1 MKRLGPVPALALL
14 MLLAACQ
21 AGTGASASATGGV
34 SQPSVVATPA
44 GSPGIVLRQAPA
56 NLGCD
61 SIGWEGEPYRTLTF
75 HVDPDAPEHVWA
87 ESDTGATLTTQW
99 SEGFQAG
106 TRGGARRPRPP
117 GRRLHHR
124 RRGRGGAGGGKP
136 HGQGL
141 LHLPAPGHALRPAR
155 RERLAAFR
163 ASGGRRTARA
173 ARPPRRVAPGPGP
186 G

>member
-14 MLLAACQ
+14 LFLAACQ

-61 SIGWEGEPYRTLTF
+61 AIGWEGEPYKSLTF
-75 HVDPDAPEHVWA
+75 HIDPDAAEQVWA

-106 TRGGARRPRPP
+106 TPEERVVRDPQGGVFIADGEVVEVPEGANLMVKGYFICLRPET
-117 GRRLHHR
+117 LYV
-124 RRGRGGAGGGKP
+124 
-136 HGQGL
+136 
-141 LHLPAPGHALRPAR
+141 LPAG
-155 RERLAAFR
+155 E
-163 ASGGRRTARA
+163 G
-173 ARPPRRVAPGPGP
+173 
-186 G
+186 